1 MEQRWQ
7 IPQDSLNRLVEPL
20 KDLKAHGF
28 DTLLQSLFSDLKV
41 SGTPFFP
48 AFPLEAWHRRED
60 GEGGGGS
67 FPPNPRLRPV
77 GGTAVEMQCCWGCPS
92 NGPLKCS
99 LAGAPHILTLPWPER
114 ATGLGASGED

>member
-67 FPPNPRLRPV
+67 FPPQPLPQTCGRHSC
-77 GGTAVEMQCCWGCPS
+77 GDAV
-92 NGPLKCS
+92 L
-99 LAGAPHILTLPWPER
+99 
-114 ATGLGASGED
+114 LGMSQ

>member
-48 AFPLEAWHRRED
+48 AFPLEAWHRRGD

-67 FPPNPRLRPV
+67 FPPTPPQTCGRHSC
-77 GGTAVEMQCCWGCPS
+77 GDAV
-92 NGPLKCS
+92 L
-99 LAGAPHILTLPWPER
+99 
-114 ATGLGASGED
+114 LGMSQ